1 MKLNHLS
8 VLTFLLIISIFASGC
23 VQQNTSPS
31 VINHEQKIQLPKS
44 NLSTLELSELA
55 ITVLDLPSNFTIK
68 ERSERVKSDL
78 GQEAIDLGWKKGYYI
93 RYMKIGDN
101 IFDVTIIEQIISVY
115 PLENIS
121 KTLTLPRESGEN
133 ITYDEL
139 SKPNIGENS
148 RAFRITIKENSEE
161 KRFYKIEFSKMD
173 VYEAI
178 LMSGTTTDYELL
190 KELAKKAEIKI
201 G

>member
-1 MKLNHLS
+1 MKLNYLS
-8 VLTFLLIISIFASGC
+8 ILTILLIISIFAGGC
-23 VQQNTSPS
+23 VQQNTSPT
-31 VINHEQKIQLPKS
+31 IIIQEQIIQVPKP

-55 ITVLDLPSNFTIK
+55 IQVSDLPSNFTIK
-68 ERSERVKSDL
+68 ERSERVRSDL
-78 GQEAIDLGWKKGYYI
+78 GQEAIDLGWKKGYYA
-93 RYMKIGDN
+93 RYVKIGDN

-201 G
+201 R